1 MNDNKFINDIPVER
15 SKVPNDNFPVIT
27 VYTKSINIIN
37 REETDYRDALD
48 IVNININQEKS
59 HSTIRDENKYNRSII
74 DCGNINIKTGG
85 YCQNV
90 IEFDIWN
97 NEPDISEGFTQK
109 YFDDAKECKIYITD
123 ENYNKLDADYLQVFI
138 KSPNEKAFELLDEY
152 VPTGNFTNIPGLL
165 CGKSDHFKVQI
176 LIKVYP
182 FKFKAFDNDV
192 FFHVCFEY
200 KTDNV
205 FKDYLGEYTNVTK
218 LNFPCKINISNND
231 REAEFEKIGMSS
243 GGVTTGRLNINNKF
257 LNIKNSFPMTK
268 IVAKRVDSNFIYD
281 YCNTNNDVYALF
293 LPNGIYNLNFNSSN
307 FNKDFREFEIKKGI
321 EEYYTKINN
330 SDIIDIIDDT
340 LVLLDKRR
348 RNNQIQGYIVDEY
361 DNPLKNAEIIISQF
375 EKMIVYC
382 KTNEKGM
389 YNFILNNSGN
399 YDIRIRTN
407 EKNIKLISNFK
418 YDKSKGFIKQ
428 LQEQNVIFNKVNL
441 IVR

>member
-1 MNDNKFINDIPVER
+1 M
-15 SKVPNDNFPVIT
+15 
-27 VYTKSINIIN
+27 
-37 REETDYRDALD
+37 
-48 IVNININQEKS
+48 
-59 HSTIRDENKYNRSII
+59 
-74 DCGNINIKTGG
+74 
-85 YCQNV
+85 
-90 IEFDIWN
+90 
-97 NEPDISEGFTQK
+97 
-109 YFDDAKECKIYITD
+109 
-123 ENYNKLDADYLQVFI
+123 
-138 KSPNEKAFELLDEY
+138 
-152 VPTGNFTNIPGLL
+152 
-165 CGKSDHFKVQI
+165 
-176 LIKVYP
+176 
-182 FKFKAFDNDV
+182 
-192 FFHVCFEY
+192 CFEY

-218 LNFPCKINISNND
+218 LNFPCKINISNDD

-243 GGVTTGRLNINNKF
+243 GGVTTGRLSINNKF

-330 SDIIDIIDDT
+330 SNIIDIIDDT

-361 DNPLKNAEIIISQF
+361 NNPLKNAEIIISQF
-375 EKMIVYC
+375 EKMIIYC

-428 LQEQNVIFNKVNL
+428 LQEQNVIFNKINL

>member
-1 MNDNKFINDIPVER
+1 MC
-15 SKVPNDNFPVIT
+15 
-27 VYTKSINIIN
+27 KS
-37 REETDYRDALD
+37 T
-48 IVNININQEKS
+48 
-59 HSTIRDENKYNRSII
+59 TI
-74 DCGNINIKTGG
+74 G
-85 YCQNV
+85 
-90 IEFDIWN
+90 
-97 NEPDISEGFTQK
+97 
-109 YFDDAKECKIYITD
+109 
-123 ENYNKLDADYLQVFI
+123 
-138 KSPNEKAFELLDEY
+138 
-152 VPTGNFTNIPGLL
+152 
-165 CGKSDHFKVQI
+165 
-176 LIKVYP
+176 
-182 FKFKAFDNDV
+182 
-192 FFHVCFEY
+192 
-200 KTDNV
+200 
-205 FKDYLGEYTNVTK
+205 
-218 LNFPCKINISNND
+218 
-231 REAEFEKIGMSS
+231 
-243 GGVTTGRLNINNKF
+243 
-257 LNIKNSFPMTK
+257 
-268 IVAKRVDSNFIYD
+268 
-281 YCNTNNDVYALF
+281 ALF

-361 DNPLKNAEIIISQF
+361 NNPLKNAEIIISQF
-375 EKMIVYC
+375 EKMIIYC